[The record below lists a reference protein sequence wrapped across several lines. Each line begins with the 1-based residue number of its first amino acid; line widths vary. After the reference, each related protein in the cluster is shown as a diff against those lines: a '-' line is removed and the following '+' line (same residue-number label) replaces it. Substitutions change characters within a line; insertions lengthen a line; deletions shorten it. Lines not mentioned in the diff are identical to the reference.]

1 MRLKKISL
9 VGFAAAVTALIA
21 SPASAAPP
29 DQANPSCTAQFVAV
43 VAPEAVPFGQI
54 VVVPEVRDLTF
65 GGPNLGQEVK
75 VLFATAD
82 RSVCP
87 VTP

>member
-1 MRLKKISL
+1 MRLKKTGL
-9 VGFAAAVTALIA
+9 VSVAAAVTALIG

-29 DQANPSCTAQFVAV
+29 EQANPSCTAQFVSV
-43 VAPEAVPFGQI
+43 VAPAAVPFGQN
-54 VVVPEVRDLTF
+54 VVVPEVRDLTL
-65 GGPNLGQEVK
+65 GGPNLGQELK

-82 RSVCP
+82 RNACP